1 MQFAKTALA
10 LLASALYVAA
20 QNQTVTVQVGGTA
33 TLAGGVFQFIPSSI
47 TATNGSVVTFQF
59 TGNPGNHSVTQSSFA
74 DPCNPLS
81 GGFDSGW
88 IFLNSTSVTAAQ
100 SPTWE
105 LTITDDSKRGALVP
119 FRMSVQSITDAAFPT
134 AIWFYCKQLKPSP
147 HCKAGMVGSI
157 NAPASGN
164 TYSSFK
170 ANAVAFTATPGQAQ
184 GGLVGVGA
192 SASAVPVL
200 PSAATLAPGTL
211 TGSAPAA
218 SATAPGASSAASG
231 SASASASASPTS
243 GAAGAASL
251 GGSAQALALLV
262 VFATGGF
269 MLF

>member
-105 LTITDDSKRGALVP
+105 LTITDDSKP
-119 FRMSVQSITDAAFPT
+119 
-134 AIWFYCKQLKPSP
+134 IWFYCKQLKPSP

-211 TGSAPAA
+211 TGSAAAA